1 MSTRAQSSKSSPII
15 DPPSDLGR
23 ANLLKALEFI
33 GSQIAENTVQLK
45 RIADQGEP
53 VTITQLKRDPE
64 FGRATYADTQIRQ
77 QTDELASALTPEG
90 KVR

>member
-1 MSTRAQSSKSSPII
+1 MSTRAQSNKSSPII

-33 GSQIAENTVQLK
+33 GQQLQ

-53 VTITQLKRDPE
+53 VTIDSIKREPE
-64 FGRATYADTQIRQ
+64 FGKAKYADTQIRQ